1 MAILKDS
8 KKLILLFFILRPSG
22 ENPHFSRQFLWNGSF
37 FDLRQIIPATKY
49 QNGGL
54 ANLTR
59 QILGRKLNKDY
70 RVRCSNWEAEVLSEQ
85 QKTYAADDAVCA
97 LQVELSYI
105 SAYSMKIWEEMKGKI
120 KVLFR
125 F

>member
-1 MAILKDS
+1 MLSSSVVELMATSKDS
-8 KKLILLFFILRPSG
+8 AKLISSFFIRLRSG
-22 ENPHFSRQFLWNGSF
+22 TFLFRKFRFILISVSF
-37 FDLRQIIPATKY
+37 FDLRQIIPATNY

-70 RVRCSNWEAEVLSEQ
+70 RVRCSNWEAETLSNE

-97 LQVELSYI
+97 LQV
-105 SAYSMKIWEEMKGKI
+105 
-120 KVLFR
+120 R
-125 F
+125 TR